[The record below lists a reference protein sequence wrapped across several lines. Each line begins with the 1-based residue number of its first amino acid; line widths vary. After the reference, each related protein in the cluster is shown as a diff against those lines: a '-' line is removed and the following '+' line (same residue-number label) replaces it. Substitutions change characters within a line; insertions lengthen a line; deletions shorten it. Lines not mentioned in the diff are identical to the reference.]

1 MKDEKYI
8 QGTPSAVLLPAKNY
22 IFRITNEHFI
32 IELPRKGNYHD
43 IAPDF
48 FPEDSGEFNI
58 FDDESRILYMPAITK
73 VLFAAAKYPDL
84 KFNQFFT
91 PYSIKIEDEVVV
103 VVGMIIDMVL
113 PIRDNKITEVKESIN
128 DDNTVDEGTE
138 E

>member
-8 QGTPSAVLLPAKNY
+8 QGTPPAVLLPAKNY
-22 IFRITNEHFI
+22 IFKITNEHFI

-58 FDDESRILYMPAITK
+58 FDEESRILYMPAITK

-91 PYSIKIEDEVVV
+91 PYSIKIEDEIVIVT
-103 VVGMIIDMVL
+103 GMVIDLMLPVKGDKIIETIESVNEESIVDE
-113 PIRDNKITEVKESIN
+113 EVKE
-128 DDNTVDEGTE
+128 
-138 E
+138 